1 MARKRRKKRRRLKIK
16 NIILFLFVILV
27 FFGGSYLVIM
37 MPIKNIY
44 IRDNEILTD
53 EYIIEESHLD
63 SYPSFLLTSSS
74 KIIANLKKNK
84 YIDKVKIKKK
94 IGNIIEITIDE
105 YKAVASIDNDTK
117 LLLSNGSIVSNT
129 YNVTDVAKLNNEIP
143 IEVRKKFAKK
153 LDEVDKNILRQISQ
167 IEYSPVKVDNERFLL
182 YMDDGNLVYITLTKV
197 NKLNKYNKIRDK
209 LVGKIGVIYLDS
221 GDYVEF
227 KDNKAAVKKEEDK
240 KSTNE

>member
-1 MARKRRKKRRRLKIK
+1 MARKRRKKKRRLKIK
-16 NIILFLFVILV
+16 NIVLFLFVILI
-27 FFGGSYLVIM
+27 FFGGLYLVIM

-44 IRDNEILTD
+44 IRGNEILTD

-63 SYPSFLLTSSS
+63 SYPSFLLTSSG
-74 KIIANLKKNK
+74 KIIAGLKKNK

-94 IGNIIEITIDE
+94 IGNIIEITVLE
-105 YKAVASIDNDTK
+105 YKAVASVDNYTK
-117 LLLSNGSIVSNT
+117 LLLSNGDVVPND

-143 IEVRKKFAKK
+143 AEIRGRFAKK
-153 LDEVDKNILRQISQ
+153 LAEVDKDILRQISQ
-167 IEYSPVKVDNERFLL
+167 IEYTPVKVDNERFLL

-209 LVGKIGVIYLDS
+209 LIGKIGVIYLDS

-227 KDNKAAVKKEEDK
+227 KDNKAVQAKEEDK
-240 KSTNE
+240 KNANE